1 MPCHYYFTGDS
12 SSVVVYKWVMLL
24 IKVRIMFDCTGR
36 QAGEDRSSGCCCS
49 LVVKIIMKYVKDG
62 REGVVVVGPL
72 LPQLAHIFYIILL
85 SSGRM
90 VPLPGLSSRDW
101 T

>member
-1 MPCHYYFTGDS
+1 MPLLFHGGFFVCAAVVV
-12 SSVVVYKWVMLL
+12 VVVYKWVMLL

-62 REGVVVVGPL
+62 REGVVV
-72 LPQLAHIFYIILL
+72 PQLAHIFYIILL

-90 VPLPGLSSRDW
+90 VPPPGLSSRDW